1 MVIFNS
7 NTVKLPE
14 GNPDD
19 LCNVSSFSPTS
30 NHIKS
35 RFPRHLPRVEPC
47 LSRTRLSLSLMVK
60 FVKSPLYVR
69 TSKRV
74 VGPLRF
80 VDSKNSIEDIDVCS
94 ARWIQMIVDIPIY
107 R

>member
-1 MVIFNS
+1 
-7 NTVKLPE
+7 
-14 GNPDD
+14 
-19 LCNVSSFSPTS
+19 
-30 NHIKS
+30 
-35 RFPRHLPRVEPC
+35 
-47 LSRTRLSLSLMVK
+47 MVK

-94 ARWIQMIVDIPIY
+94 ARWIQMMVDIPIY